1 MTATARRPA
10 VPILGFLGAAGTLT
24 GSRFL
29 LRTARS
35 TVLVDCG
42 LFQGHGKVRRRNWE
56 PFPANAAAIDAV
68 VLTHAHVDHSGYLP
82 RLRNEGF
89 RGPVFCTD
97 GTADLV
103 RIVLP
108 DSGHLHEEEARFA
121 NRIGYSKHEPA
132 LPLYTEKDA
141 RAVLPSLQPIAF
153 GLPTP
158 ITDDV
163 TVTLQPA
170 GHILG
175 SSTVALDLAD
185 SGRRVLFS
193 GDLGRP
199 RHPLL
204 VPPTPPT
211 DADVIV
217 LESTY
222 GGRQHDDTD
231 AIDQLARIIDRT
243 AARGGTVLIP
253 AFAVDR
259 TEVVL
264 LRLRELMASGR
275 IPTLPVHADSPMALR
290 ALDVYRTAIEEGA
303 ADIRP
308 ELRGQADPFDTGH
321 LHEVRDVE
329 GSKALAQ
336 LTGPSII
343 ISASGM
349 ATGGRVLHH
358 LARLLPD
365 PRNAVVL
372 VGFQAEGTRG
382 RRLADR
388 PAQLKMMGTYVRV
401 RAEIANLRS
410 FSVHADHDELMGWL
424 RSARPAPELVHL
436 VHGEQEGAEA
446 LRDAIEAELDWHAV
460 VPRHLE
466 RVRL

>member
-1 MTATARRPA
+1 MRLSFFGA
-10 VPILGFLGAAGTLT
+10 VGEVT
-24 GSRFL
+24 GSSTLVETSR
-29 LRTARS
+29 AR
-35 TVLVDCG
+35 VLVDFG
-42 LFQGHGKVRRRNWE
+42 MHQGGHNAEARNRRIPPLRAE
-56 PFPANAAAIDAV
+56 ELDAV
-68 VLTHAHVDHSGYLP
+68 VLTHAHIDHSGRLP
-82 RLRNEGF
+82 MLIDEGYRGRIHATPATIELCDILLRDSAHIQQGDADRLNR
-89 RGPVFCTD
+89 R
-97 GTADLV
+97 
-103 RIVLP
+103 RKS
-108 DSGHLHEEEARFA
+108 SGR
-121 NRIGYSKHEPA
+121 RPA
-132 LPLYTEKDA
+132 EPLYTETEVGQIMQRFDA
-141 RAVLPSLQPIAF
+141 SHYGRPVEVAPGIA
-153 GLPTP
+153 
-158 ITDDV
+158 ITYHD
-163 TVTLQPA
+163 A

-401 RAEIANLRS
+401 RAEVANLRS

-436 VHGEQEGAEA
+436 VHGEQDGAEA
-446 LRDAIEAELDWHAV
+446 LRDAIEVELDWHAV